1 MRLISLL
8 TISLLIISCSEKK
21 KAVMSGHDHHISP
34 VVGKPS
40 VMLNDTQIKLA
51 NIKVQQVALK
61 AIGETISLNARLAA
75 DEERSE
81 AISARATGRIEK
93 LFIKETGRSVRKG
106 EALYELFSEQLL
118 TLQQEYLLAKEQSET
133 LGQTEKRYQSYL
145 KSAERKLLLY
155 GLTPNQVSKLGQS
168 KHLQQKIMFVSPVDG
183 IVTEI
188 NAAEG
193 QYVNEGN
200 LLYRIED
207 INQLWLEAEIYP
219 QELRLV
225 HTGDQITVRI
235 DGTDQTEAKV
245 NFISPEYLAGS
256 QISILRASLKN
267 PDGKWKP
274 GMHAQVL
281 FTHSS
286 KQAIAIATDA
296 VIHHGNEAYVF
307 VQTDKNTFEPRKVKT
322 GLDDFDQTEITEG
335 IKEGEI
341 VAVSGAYLL
350 YSDFILKRGSI

>member
-1 MRLISLL
+1 MKLISLL
-8 TISLLIISCSEKK
+8 TILMFVMSCSEKK
-21 KAVMSGHDHHISP
+21 ETVMSGHEHHITP

-51 NIKVQQVALK
+51 NVKVQPVASK
-61 AIGETISLNARLAA
+61 AIGETISLNARLTA
-75 DEERSE
+75 DEERSQ
-81 AISARATGRIEK
+81 AISTRATGRIEK

-106 EALYELFSEQLL
+106 EPLYELYSEQLL
-118 TLQQEYLLAKEQSET
+118 TLQQEYVLAKEQYET
-133 LGQTEKRYQSYL
+133 LGQTEKRFQSYL
-145 KSAERKLLLY
+145 KSSERKLLLY
-155 GLTPNQVSKLGQS
+155 GLTQNQISKLGQS
-168 KHLQQKIMFVSPVDG
+168 KDIQQKITFLSPIDG
-183 IVTEI
+183 VVTEI

-207 INQLWLEAEIYP
+207 ITQLWLEAEVYP
-219 QELRLV
+219 QELGLV
-225 HTGDQITVRI
+225 HVGDQITVRTE
-235 DGTDQTEAKV
+235 GNNQTEAKV
-245 NFISPEYLAGS
+245 TFISPEYRAGS

-267 PDGKWKP
+267 PEGKWKP
-274 GMHAQVL
+274 GMQAQVL

-286 KQAIAIATDA
+286 KQAIAVPSDA

-307 VQTDKNTFEPRKVKT
+307 VQTDKNTFEPRKVKS
-322 GLDDFDQTEITEG
+322 GLEDFDQTEITEG

-341 VAVSGAYLL
+341 IAVSGAYLL